1 MITFMMYAFVRK
13 LVCAYILK
21 LGSIPVC
28 APTSDT
34 WTISDLSK
42 RTELSSSALRK
53 HLAFWVS
60 QGVLK
65 ETEQDEFTSSD
76 CCSGENEQGARS
88 SMGIRMP
95 WTLIHKHIYRTYVCM
110 WSCVYTN
117 HMHSTHHKLCA
128 WMFLN

>member
-1 MITFMMYAFVRK
+1 M
-13 LVCAYILK
+13 LK
-21 LGSIPVC
+21 LGRIPIC

-76 CCSGENEQGARS
+76 CCSGENEQGA
-88 SMGIRMP
+88 
-95 WTLIHKHIYRTYVCM
+95 
-110 WSCVYTN
+110 
-117 HMHSTHHKLCA
+117 A
-128 WMFLN
+128 A

>member
-1 MITFMMYAFVRK
+1 M
-13 LVCAYILK
+13 
-21 LGSIPVC
+21 VC

-65 ETEQDEFTSSD
+65 ETAQDEFTSSD
-76 CCSGENEQGARS
+76 CCSVENEQGTAD
-88 SMGIRMP
+88 
-95 WTLIHKHIYRTYVCM
+95 
-110 WSCVYTN
+110 
-117 HMHSTHHKLCA
+117 
-128 WMFLN
+128 